1 MNIKR
6 RLEAMEQ
13 KSGGTEYLIVFF
25 RTVFEAKSGG
35 VEGEV
40 WKATI
45 VTGPHA
51 GAFVERQSAETFDQF
66 ETRCKAVSQGEVGPD
81 EAVISKWNSEVKYLE
96 NKDFEVELAVEK
108 ERYDE

>member
-13 KSGGTEYLIVFF
+13 KSGGSEYLVVFF

-35 VEGEV
+35 VEGEI

-51 GAFVERQSAETFDQF
+51 GTFVERQSAETFDQF
-66 ETRCKAVSQGEVGPD
+66 ETRCKAVSQGEVGPG
-81 EAVISKWNSEVKYLE
+81 EAVILKWNSEDKSLE
-96 NKDFEVELAVEK
+96 TKDFEVELAVEK

>member
-13 KSGGTEYLIVFF
+13 KSGGSEYVIVFF

-35 VEGEV
+35 VEGEI

-51 GAFVERQSAETFDQF
+51 GTFVERQSAETFDQF
-66 ETRCKAVSQGEVGPD
+66 ETRCRAVSQGEVGPD
-81 EAVISKWNSEVKYLE
+81 ETVISKWSDEVKALRS
-96 NKDFEVELAVEK
+96 KDFEVESAVK
-108 ERYDE
+108 KGRYDE

>member
-13 KSGGTEYLIVFF
+13 KSGGSEYLIVFF

-35 VEGEV
+35 VEGEI

-51 GAFVERQSAETFDQF
+51 GAFVERHSAETFEQF
-66 ETRCKAVSQGEVGPD
+66 EIRCQALSQGKIGLEEKLSSDRDGVVNTMKNIEFD
-81 EAVISKWNSEVKYLE
+81 VIS
-96 NKDFEVELAVEK
+96 AMEK
-108 ERYDE
+108 GREDE

>member
-13 KSGGTEYLIVFF
+13 KSGGSEYLIVFF

-35 VEGEV
+35 VEGEI

-51 GAFVERQSAETFDQF
+51 GTFVERQSAETFDQF
-66 ETRCKAVSQGEVGPD
+66 ETRCKAVSQGEVGPG
-81 EAVISKWNSEVKYLE
+81 EAVILKWNREDKSLE
-96 NKDFEVELAVEK
+96 TKDFDVELAVEK

>member
-6 RLEAMEQ
+6 RLEVMEQ
-13 KSGGTEYLIVFF
+13 KSGGSEYLIVFF

-35 VEGEV
+35 VEGEI

-66 ETRCKAVSQGEVGPD
+66 EIRCKAVAQGEVGPD
-81 EAVISKWNSEVKYLE
+81 EAVISKWGSEVKTLRS
-96 NKDFEVELAVEK
+96 NDFEV
-108 ERYDE
+108 